1 MKQGDRLEL
10 ARERLRAPRRVD
22 EKAAGA
28 DLATAVAAR
37 PEESGERRADGE
49 RQHEAAL
56 QRASNRSFGARRGR
70 GGDGG
75 AFVGDAHDGV
85 FSLTHGPSGSLD
97 TLNRNPDT
105 SRRRAFLV
113 GVAFPGQP
121 AWEVEDHLVELAAL
135 VDTAGGDVLGQAIQ
149 ARRAPDPRLF
159 IGGGKAEAVAAA
171 IAGLG
176 ADLAVFDDDLT
187 GSQAKNLGDL
197 LKVEVLDR
205 SGLILRIFEQ
215 RARSNEARKQVE
227 LARLRYEL
235 PRLAR
240 RWGHLSRQA
249 GGIGVRGGEGETQ
262 LEADRR
268 MLRRRIAQLDRELRR
283 IEKMRQVQR
292 RGRSEIP
299 VVALAGYTNA
309 GKSTLFNRL
318 TADAAPAED
327 RLFAT
332 LDARLRRADL
342 ADGQRPVVFADTVG
356 FIRKLPHDLV
366 ASFRSTLGEVV
377 AADLVL
383 HVVDRSHPRWEDQK
397 AVAEAVMGELGVD
410 PDDILLVWNKI
421 DRLDASGLPAPGD
434 GLAVSAATGEGLDRL
449 RAAIVA
455 RLGPARPRARVA
467 GA

>member
-1 MKQGDRLEL
+1 LTSRN
-10 ARERLRAPRRVD
+10 
-22 EKAAGA
+22 
-28 DLATAVAAR
+28 R
-37 PEESGERRADGE
+37 PSEPA
-49 RQHEAAL
+49 
-56 QRASNRSFGARRGR
+56 
-70 GGDGG
+70 
-75 AFVGDAHDGV
+75 
-85 FSLTHGPSGSLD
+85 
-97 TLNRNPDT
+97 
-105 SRRRAFLV
+105 RRRAYLV
-113 GVAFPGQP
+113 GVTLPGQP
-121 AWEVEDHLVELAAL
+121 AWEVEDHLDELASL
-135 VDTAGGDVLGQAIQ
+135 VDTAGADVVGRAVQ

-159 IGGGKAEAVAAA
+159 IGEGKAEAVAAA
-171 IAGLG
+171 MAEAG
-176 ADLAVFDDDLT
+176 ADLAVFDDDLN
-187 GSQAKNLGDL
+187 GSQTRNLEEI

-268 MLRRRIAQLDRELRR
+268 MLRRRIAQLERDLRR

-292 RGRSEIP
+292 SGREQVP

-318 TADAAPAED
+318 TADATLAED

-332 LDARLRRADL
+332 LDARLRRGDVA
-342 ADGQRPVVFADTVG
+342 AGRRPVVFVDTVG

-366 ASFRSTLGEVV
+366 ASFRSTLGEVA

-397 AVAEAVMGELGVD
+397 KVAEEVLGELGVAS
-410 PDDILLVWNKI
+410 DDLLVVWNKV
-421 DRLDASGLPAPGD
+421 DRLPPAVREGLAGGAAD
-434 GLAVSAATGEGLDRL
+434 TVAVSAATGEGIERL
-449 RAAIVA
+449 RAAIAA
-455 RLGPARPRARVA
+455 RLGPRTARAEAA